1 VCEGCGDCSDKS
13 NCIAVL
19 PVETELGR
27 KRRIDQSNCNKD
39 FSCLKGFCPSFVTVR
54 GATPRKLGGLAA
66 NDSLFANLPEPKA
79 PPLQRPYSIL
89 VTGVGGTGVV
99 TLGALIGMAAHLE
112 GKGCTVLDISGLA
125 QKNGAVMSHVRL
137 APQPEDLYAVRVAS
151 GGADVL
157 LACDPV
163 VAASPAALSRIQSG
177 VTKAIINSHAQPT
190 AAFIFKPDID
200 FETAKMLHA
209 IKTAAADGG
218 ADSIDATGLAAALM
232 GDSIAANLFMLG
244 YAFQKGLVPLSLGAI
259 ERAVELNGVAVD
271 TNKRSFAWGRLAAHD
286 RTQVEA
292 LVRGGL
298 RDDPVPEP
306 QNLDALV
313 ERRAAF
319 LKDYQNAAYA
329 QRYRN
334 TVRTIRIAEAKLAR
348 GFSGLAEATARNLF
362 TLMAY
367 KDEYEVARLYTDGA
381 FIKKLQRQFEGDFTV
396 EYHLA
401 PPLLARRDPAT
412 GEPKK
417 RAFGPWM
424 RHVFRLLTWLRPLR
438 GTALDIFG
446 YTQERRMERRL
457 IADYE
462 ALIRELSAS
471 LNPENHALAIEI
483 ASLPA
488 KIRGFG
494 HIKARNVESA
504 KACEAELLVLLRGKD
519 TQASAA

>member
-1 VCEGCGDCSDKS
+1 
-13 NCIAVL
+13 
-19 PVETELGR
+19 
-27 KRRIDQSNCNKD
+27 
-39 FSCLKGFCPSFVTVR
+39 
-54 GATPRKLGGLAA
+54 
-66 NDSLFANLPEPKA
+66 
-79 PPLQRPYSIL
+79 
-89 VTGVGGTGVV
+89 
-99 TLGALIGMAAHLE
+99 MAAHLE

-163 VAASPAALSRIQSG
+163 VAASPAALSRLQAG
-177 VTKAIINSHAQPT
+177 ATKAVINSHAQPT

-200 FETAKMLHA
+200 FETAKILHA
-209 IKTAAADGG
+209 IKTAVGDGG

-244 YAFQKGLVPLSLGAI
+244 YAFQKGFLPLTLTAI
-259 ERAVELNGVAVD
+259 ERAIELNGVAVD
-271 TNKRSFAWGRLAAHD
+271 TNKRSFGFGRLAAHD
-286 RTQVEA
+286 RGQIEA
-292 LVRGGL
+292 LVRGAL
-298 RDDPVPEP
+298 RDDAAPEP
-306 QNLDALV
+306 QGLDILV
-313 ERRAAF
+313 ESRAAF
-319 LKDYQNAAYA
+319 LKSYQNAAYA

-367 KDEYEVARLYTDGA
+367 KDEYEVARLYSDGA
-381 FIKKLQRQFEGDFTV
+381 FIKKLQRQFDGDFTL

-424 RHVFRLLTWLRPLR
+424 RQVFKLLTWLRPLR
-438 GTALDIFG
+438 GTTLDIFG
-446 YTQERRMERRL
+446 YTRERRMERRL
-457 IADYE
+457 ITEYE
-462 ALIRELSAS
+462 ALIRELSTS
-471 LNPENHALAIEI
+471 LDPGNHALAIEL

-488 KIRGFG
+488 KMRGFG

-504 KACEAELLVLLRGKD
+504 KACEAELLVLLRNKD
-519 TQASAA
+519 SQVSAA

>member
-1 VCEGCGDCSDKS
+1 
-13 NCIAVL
+13 
-19 PVETELGR
+19 
-27 KRRIDQSNCNKD
+27 
-39 FSCLKGFCPSFVTVR
+39 
-54 GATPRKLGGLAA
+54 
-66 NDSLFANLPEPKA
+66 
-79 PPLQRPYSIL
+79 
-89 VTGVGGTGVV
+89 
-99 TLGALIGMAAHLE
+99 
-112 GKGCTVLDISGLA
+112 
-125 QKNGAVMSHVRL
+125 VRL
-137 APQPEDLYAVRVAS
+137 APMPEDLHAVRVAS

-163 VAASPAALSRIQSG
+163 VAASPAALSRLQAG
-177 VTKAIINSHAQPT
+177 ATKAIINSHAQPT

-200 FETAKMLHA
+200 FETAKMLQA
-209 IKTAAADGG
+209 IKTAAGDGG

-244 YAFQKGLVPLSLGAI
+244 YAFQKGLLPLTLAAI
-259 ERAVELNGVAVD
+259 ARAIELNGVAVD
-271 TNKRSFAWGRLAAHD
+271 SNKRSFGFGRLAAHD

-292 LVRGGL
+292 LVRGAL
-298 RDDPVPEP
+298 RDDTASEP
-306 QNLDALV
+306 QGLDAQV
-313 ERRAAF
+313 EHRAAL

-329 QRYRN
+329 QRYRDA
-334 TVRTIRIAEAKLAR
+334 VRAIGVAEAKLAR
-348 GFSGLAEATARNLF
+348 GFSGLAEAVARNLF

-381 FIKKLQRQFEGDFTV
+381 FLKKLQRQFDGDFTV
-396 EYHLA
+396 DYHLA

-424 RHVFRLLTWLRPLR
+424 RHVFKLLTWLRPLR

-446 YTQERRMERRL
+446 YTRERRMERRL

-462 ALIRELSAS
+462 ATLGELSTS
-471 LNPENHALAIEI
+471 LGPDNHALAIEI

-488 KIRGFG
+488 KMRGFG

-504 KACEAELLVLLRGKD
+504 KACEAELLALLRSKD
-519 TQASAA
+519 AQASAA